1 MIIVS
6 HLETQK
12 LFSHLD
18 SVTYFTLAFSTH
30 SIYFTY
36 GQVGP

>member
-6 HLETQK
+6 YLETQK

-18 SVTYFTLAFSTH
+18 SVAYFTLAFSIH
-30 SIYFTY
+30 RIYFTY
-36 GQVGP
+36 SQVGP